1 MFRHITPSRSASS
14 PIFLLLVLLAHSA
27 IAQVVNVTN
36 TPVLNS
42 TQTSTGR
49 ATNATNG
56 VQATPIVANV
66 SQTTQSQLASN
77 VTSAATSIPSNS
89 TNSTSSTNSTAN
101 DKETLPLDTRLTA
114 PFGILGAI
122 LIISGTPM
130 AFWGGRNRW
139 SSYFLTGAYVA
150 ALIVMVPILRFG
162 VIEQDPH
169 PNNLVQGMFL
179 LACVVAAVG
188 AGGVS
193 VIFWKGT
200 RFLVGAGG
208 GFVFAVFILS
218 LRENVLIRPPG
229 LRWVMI
235 IASVTL
241 GFVLAT
247 IPAISL
253 YVTVVATAA
262 MGAAAVMLGVDCFTT
277 GGLKEYWVYIV
288 GFGQMFP
295 QLNGHFPLTI
305 TMQAELGVMAGLF
318 LMGAAVQWR
327 LLEVIYKKIGVLKQL
342 DRERAMVEEAAAY
355 RQSMA
360 LDADLTIWEKRYN
373 KNYTPSDAA
382 DSASH
387 ANSPTP
393 NHHTRKSSQF
403 SLLPRLSKQTSP
415 HEKGEDSQPPTPQA
429 FKHSN
434 SQLLPGIDSGRGI
447 GDSLGIEAEP
457 LSPQV
462 DDRLLAPSS
471 PISPVHH
478 AHHIA
483 QRETLAEIEDK
494 MRTLKEVRQMRVS
507 VEKLRAELASSS
519 ESSED
524 QTPNSR
530 PLNPNSLPIPTGT
543 PIRPQNPS
551 STLTP
556 PVTEPSWRNST
567 GIDYSPNRYA
577 RNGERV
583 SSDPRPQSMSVT
595 IDFDKFASERRVAR
609 PPGAPTSWTKRM
621 TMVDLREPSDRA
633 GRPLPLENQERIRK
647 LSQGPSRMITI
658 GDPPI
663 VEKKVSPRRQSRVM
677 TIEELDTRHKEAIRR
692 LQGPTTESMLI
703 KQNAESQ
710 NKSKRDRS
718 SSHHM
723 QQGGSG
729 EGFNRYTPRPQ
740 HQRASTYTFD
750 DRRTSAFVA
759 QSSPLATPSGQ
770 KKDQASWLDY

>member
-1 MFRHITPSRSASS
+1 MFCLNRYVEGSRSTQF
-14 PIFLLLVLLAHSA
+14 PIVLLLVLLAHST

-42 TQTSTGR
+42 TQTPTNR
-49 ATNATNG
+49 ATNLTSG
-56 VQATPIVANV
+56 IQATPIATNV
-66 SQTTQSQLASN
+66 SQTNQSQLASN
-77 VTSAATSIPSNS
+77 VTSGPTSIPSNS
-89 TNSTSSTNSTAN
+89 TNSTNSANSTFN
-101 DKETLPLDTRLTA
+101 EREVLPLDTRVTA
-114 PFGILGAI
+114 PFGILGAL

-150 ALIVMVPILRFG
+150 AIIVMVPILRFG

-200 RFLVGAGG
+200 RYLVGAGG
-208 GFVFAVFILS
+208 GFVIALFILS

-235 IASVTL
+235 IGSVTI

-247 IPAISL
+247 IPAIQL

-277 GGLKEYWVYIV
+277 AGVKEYWVYIV

-295 QLNGHFPLTI
+295 KLDGHFPLTI

-318 LMGAAVQWR
+318 VMGAAVQWR

-360 LDADLTIWEKRYN
+360 LDADLAIWEKRYN
-373 KNYTPSDAA
+373 KNYSSSDAA
-382 DSASH
+382 DSTSH
-387 ANSPTP
+387 ANSPTLD
-393 NHHTRKSSQF
+393 HHTRKSSQF

-415 HEKGEDSQPPTPQA
+415 NEKAGDSQPSTPQA
-429 FKHSN
+429 FNHSAKAH
-434 SQLLPGIDSGRGI
+434 LLPGIDSGRGI
-447 GDSLGIEAEP
+447 RDSLGYEAEP

-462 DDRLLAPSS
+462 GDHLLSRTLQN
-471 PISPVHH
+471 SPVHQ

-483 QRETLAEIEDK
+483 QRETLAVIEDK
-494 MRTLKEVRQMRVS
+494 MRTLEEVRQMRVS

-519 ESSED
+519 GSTED
-524 QTPNSR
+524 QSPSPGPFNT
-530 PLNPNSLPIPTGT
+530 NSLPIPTTT
-543 PIRPQNPS
+543 PTRAQIG
-551 STLTP
+551 
-556 PVTEPSWRNST
+556 EPSWKNST
-567 GIDYSPNRYA
+567 GIDHSPNRYL
-577 RNGERV
+577 RNPERL
-583 SSDPRPQSMSVT
+583 SSDPRPQSMSVA
-595 IDFDKFASERRVAR
+595 IDFDKFSSERRVAR

-633 GRPLPLENQERIRK
+633 GRPLPLENQERLRRI
-647 LSQGPSRMITI
+647 SQGPTRLITV
-658 GDPPI
+658 GEPAI
-663 VEKKVSPRRQSRVM
+663 VEKKVSPQRQSTVM
-677 TIEELDTRHKEAIRR
+677 TIEELDHRHKEAIRK
-692 LQGPTTESMLI
+692 LQGPTTESMTI
-703 KQNAESQ
+703 KQTVESQ
-710 NKSKRDRS
+710 TKSKRDRS

-729 EGFNRYTPRPQ
+729 EGFNRYAPRPQ

-750 DRRTSAFVA
+750 DRRNSAFVS
-759 QSSPLATPSGQ
+759 QPSPLATPSAQ
-770 KKDQASWLDY
+770 KKDKASWLDY